1 MTSNLALEPYGLDWD
16 VLWLGHC
23 GFDFQEN
30 APKLSVQDDTV
41 LSASSMRAVLGQ
53 NAYRDI
59 APHTRW
65 IAAPAAPMCT
75 FAYAV
80 TLRGAEKLLERRN
93 HGGQGMDFST
103 SVACHGVLQCVATL
117 PEVFHHHK
125 KVGGGFTPQIIRE
138 NTEEEKAEEPRSFT
152 QNIAW
157 SARCSAEAGMGQKAQ
172 CLPNEKDFKKYN
184 Q

>member
-1 MTSNLALEPYGLDWD
+1 MLAPASAVTEAIRNITNATAKPALEPYGLNWD

-23 GFDFQEN
+23 GFGLKDDSTR
-30 APKLSVQDDTV
+30 LSVQDNTV
-41 LSASSMRAVLGQ
+41 LDPSSMRAVLGQ
-53 NAYRDI
+53 SHYRNN

-80 TLRGAEKLLERRN
+80 TLRGAEKLLERRH

-103 SVACHGVLQCVATL
+103 SVACNGALSCVATL

-125 KVGGGFTPQIIRE
+125 KVGGGFAPQIVRE
-138 NTEEEKAEEPRSFT
+138 NTEEEKKEEPRSFT
-152 QNIAW
+152 QNIA
-157 SARCSAEAGMGQKAQ
+157 
-172 CLPNEKDFKKYN
+172 
-184 Q
+184 